1 MRKKYDMIKEK
12 KEGIYV
18 TKPIY
23 EILIETMN
31 DKNMKI
37 PDVARASG
45 LSDSTVRSI
54 ITRKQSTVALEV
66 AFKLSKG
73 LNISLEK
80 LNGMEVPSKKASP
93 TWQEAEE
100 ALKTVLYQSFGHEPT
115 EEELALVKNA
125 IDGIKKV

>member
-1 MRKKYDMIKEK
+1 M
-12 KEGIYV
+12 

-80 LNGMEVPSKKASP
+80 LNGMEVPSKKVSP
-93 TWQEAEE
+93 TRQEAEE
-100 ALKTVLYQSFGHEPT
+100 ALKTVLYKKFGHEPT
-115 EEELALVKNA
+115 AEELALVENVL
-125 IDGIKKV
+125 DGIKKSLAANEPLK

>member
-1 MRKKYDMIKEK
+1 MS
-12 KEGIYV
+12 
-18 TKPIY
+18 KPIY
-23 EILIETMN
+23 EILIEIMN
-31 DKNMKI
+31 DKKMKI

-80 LNGMEVPSKKASP
+80 LNGMEEPPKKTSP
-93 TWQEAEE
+93 TQQEAEE
-100 ALKTVLYQSFGHEPT
+100 ALKIVLYKYFLNIP
-115 EEELALVKNA
+115 LY
-125 IDGIKKV
+125 

>member
-1 MRKKYDMIKEK
+1 M
-12 KEGIYV
+12 

-23 EILIETMN
+23 KILLETMN

-80 LNGMEVPSKKASP
+80 LNGMEEPAKKASP
-93 TWQEAEE
+93 TQQEAEE
-100 ALKTVLYQSFGHEPT
+100 ALKIVLYKKFGHEPT
-115 EEELALVKNA
+115 DEEFELVDNI
-125 IDGIKKV
+125 IDGIKKSLAANEPLK

>member
-1 MRKKYDMIKEK
+1 MS
-12 KEGIYV
+12 
-18 TKPIY
+18 KPIY
-23 EILIETMN
+23 EILIEIMN
-31 DKNMKI
+31 DKKMKI

-80 LNGMEVPSKKASP
+80 LNGMEEPPKKTSP
-93 TWQEAEE
+93 TQQEAEE
-100 ALKTVLYQSFGHEPT
+100 ALKIVLYKYFGHEPT
-115 EEELALVKNA
+115 AEELALVKNVL
-125 IDGIKKV
+125 DGIKKSLAANEPLK

>member
-1 MRKKYDMIKEK
+1 M
-12 KEGIYV
+12 

-93 TWQEAEE
+93 TRQEAEE
-100 ALKTVLYQSFGHEPT
+100 ALKTVLYKKFGHEPT
-115 EEELALVKNA
+115 AEELALVENVL
-125 IDGIKKV
+125 DGIKKSLAANEPLK